1 MRERRAARQRHS
13 MAFMASPFA
22 RAGAVARARI
32 SCCAGGWCRRI
43 GAGSGVSSNPLRS
56 GAVAC
61 ARRARLVVR
70 RKPMPIVPDE
80 SRTFGMEGLFR
91 QIGIWNQQ

>member
-1 MRERRAARQRHS
+1 
-13 MAFMASPFA
+13 MASPFA

-61 ARRARLVVR
+61 ARRARLVV
-70 RKPMPIVPDE
+70 
-80 SRTFGMEGLFR
+80 T
-91 QIGIWNQQ
+91 WYNQPGDTAHPYSAALVTVRDG